1 MEKKMNIIN
10 LQSQKKVIYNKRN
23 TLFNNLEWMDSKE
36 ASEYLRTTIGSLR
49 NMVYRGQLPAK
60 KLGNR
65 LRFKKSDLEHLL
77 DNSDAIKGSY

>member
-1 MEKKMNIIN
+1 M
-10 LQSQKKVIYNKRN
+10 
-23 TLFNNLEWMDSKE
+23 LFNNLEWMDSKE

-65 LRFKKSDLEHLL
+65 LRFKKSDLENLL

>member
-1 MEKKMNIIN
+1 MNIIN

>member
-1 MEKKMNIIN
+1 MNIIN
-10 LQSQKKVIYNKRN
+10 LQTQKKTIYNNRN
-23 TLFNNLEWMDSKE
+23 TLFNNLEWMDSRE

-65 LRFKKSDLEHLL
+65 LRFKKSDLDFLL
-77 DNSDAIKGSY
+77 NNSDSSRRSY

>member
-1 MEKKMNIIN
+1 MNIIN

-23 TLFNNLEWMDSKE
+23 MLFNNLEWMDSKE

-65 LRFKKSDLEHLL
+65 LRFKKSDLENLL